1 MLTSFSNKKKK
12 KNQQA
17 PSGSRYENARPNHG
31 APLRAP
37 WFVKSLRPGSAGSHA
52 ASLFIHASLQ
62 LITHRSRCDRTCIKV
77 FLKIPLL
84 FFHMAFYGEQRR
96 GGCAEDVLKAN
107 QPIWCHLSP
116 LQKQTNKQK
125 RLPKKGK
132 VSMLNLFYCTVLWYE
147 NVGIQLSHKGKWCSS
162 LTAAATLNITLCFQ
176 SFTYFL
182 TIEKS
187 TTKSGINLELANSQ

>member
-1 MLTSFSNKKKK
+1 MKMPDQTMELLSDTDCV
-12 KNQQA
+12 
-17 PSGSRYENARPNHG
+17 
-31 APLRAP
+31 
-37 WFVKSLRPGSAGSHA
+37 VKSLRPGSAGSHA

-116 LQKQTNKQK
+116 LQKQTNKQTK
-125 RLPKKGK
+125 KTPKKRK
-132 VSMLNLFYCTVLWYE
+132 SFNVEFVLLHCPLIRKCRYSA
-147 NVGIQLSHKGKWCSS
+147 V
-162 LTAAATLNITLCFQ
+162 T
-176 SFTYFL
+176 
-182 TIEKS
+182 
-187 TTKSGINLELANSQ
+187 